1 MGEIKMLNFLRKP
14 WSSSAARRM
23 AHDKL
28 LRKETEC
35 QLCINELDRK
45 IERQQQRLQEI
56 LERGKRETSEIARL
70 GLAEQYAQ
78 GERKVMRLLE
88 QRKTFVQAKEI
99 VEVQLADFELQAA
112 IPQSIFEL
120 NRPESQRERA
130 LVDVLRSRIKQTH
143 EDMLSSL
150 EGSTLDNQID
160 NHERASIQAALD
172 LFDRERDE
180 EIRVTLRAIE
190 DDLNLDNTASLFSQ
204 PQRARETE

>member
-1 MGEIKMLNFLRKP
+1 
-14 WSSSAARRM
+14 M